1 MRVPLRS
8 CRLTVPMPW
17 LRTGV
22 ALAAALAMAAGSE
35 SAGSAEDRTRRL
47 VIVVDSEDD
56 PRLALTREAIAFWN
70 RTLDEVGVDLEVR
83 QVELV
88 VTSTEAR
95 AIETFARF
103 VSQRGGRMPKGTNGP
118 TPPEALAGLDGD
130 VVVLLSR
137 QQLLP
142 FAWPLLGTPDYFVAI
157 RQLERRRPGDE
168 RVLRNVIAHELG
180 HTLGL
185 SHHRTSFTLMCAP
198 CSSVAAADE
207 ALEWLPLT
215 ELDRTRLRERYA
227 RE

>member
-1 MRVPLRS
+1 MFIRRVLVS
-8 CRLTVPMPW
+8 LASV
-17 LRTGV
+17 L
-22 ALAAALAMAAGSE
+22 LAAAPW
-35 SAGSAEDRTRRL
+35 SAYVRSAEERAHRL
-47 VIVVDSEDD
+47 VIVVDNADD
-56 PRLALTREAIAFWN
+56 PRIGLTREAIGFWN
-70 RTLDEVGVDLEVR
+70 QTLADLGLDLEL
-83 QVELV
+83 QEAELL
-88 VTSTEAR
+88 VTSAQAR

-118 TPPEALAGLDGD
+118 APPETLAQLDGD

-142 FAWPLLGTPDYFVAI
+142 FAWPLVGRPDYFVAI

-198 CSSVAAADE
+198 CSSVAAADQT
-207 ALEWLPLT
+207 LEWLPLT
-215 ELDRTRLRERYA
+215 DLDLARLRARYA
-227 RE
+227 Q